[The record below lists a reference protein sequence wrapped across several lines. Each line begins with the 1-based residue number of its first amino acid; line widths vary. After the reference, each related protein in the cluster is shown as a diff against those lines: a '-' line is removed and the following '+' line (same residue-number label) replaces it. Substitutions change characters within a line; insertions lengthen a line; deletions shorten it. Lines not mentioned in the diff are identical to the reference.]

1 MQFNI
6 PVVCITYRTHGVY
19 SLGKSHVTARSL
31 QYKRVYVSQKNEKG
45 RASLLL
51 LLPLLAAT
59 AKVNL
64 ELHTEYDP
72 KSLKQLCD
80 KLDFVNMSN
89 EDIFLY
95 IFLFFF
101 YRFAKRYHT
110 TQEIVGCFCSRDY
123 EFLMNR

>member
-89 EDIFLY
+89 VDIFLY

-101 YRFAKRYHT
+101 IALPNAIILLKKLLDVFKYR
-110 TQEIVGCFCSRDY
+110 
-123 EFLMNR
+123 L